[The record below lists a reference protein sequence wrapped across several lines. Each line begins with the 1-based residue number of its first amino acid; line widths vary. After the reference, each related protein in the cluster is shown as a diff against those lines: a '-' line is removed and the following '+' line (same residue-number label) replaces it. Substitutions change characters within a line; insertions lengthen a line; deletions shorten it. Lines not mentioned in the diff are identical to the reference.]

1 MTDRFPARPFRVS
14 APSTLSDMSS
24 ENLICP
30 VLVEVERSGFVE
42 SRHRGSAVALDADGN
57 VVRGLGAV
65 DAPLFPRSTVKPFQA
80 VAMLRNGLE
89 LEGELLALA
98 AASHSGEAF
107 HVEGAERIL
116 AEAGLTAAALGCPPD
131 RPMDDGARREALRAG
146 DAESPLYMNCSGK
159 HAAMLATCRANGW
172 PTETYLDP
180 GHPLQ
185 SAARSTIEEF
195 TGERVAAIGVD
206 GCGAPLYA
214 VTLLGL
220 ARAFHRLGT
229 APEGSEEAQVAAAMR
244 EYPAWTSGTRRDEND
259 LMSDVPGLVLKCG
272 AEGIDAF
279 CLPDGRAGVVKIE
292 DGAMRARTP
301 VTVALLRALGVD
313 TPGSASRASI
323 PVMGGGEAVGSIRIA
338 PDLF

>member
-1 MTDRFPARPFRVS
+1 
-14 APSTLSDMSS
+14 MSG
-24 ENLICP
+24 EMAVCP

-42 SRHRGSAVALDADGN
+42 SRHRGTAVALGADGN
-57 VVRGLGAV
+57 VVKALGPV

-80 VAMLRNGLE
+80 VAMLRHGLE

-98 AASHSGEAF
+98 ASSHSGEAF
-107 HVEGAERIL
+107 HVEGAEKIL
-116 AEAGLTAAALGCPPD
+116 AGAGLTAADLGCPPD
-131 RPMDDGARREALRAG
+131 WPMDAGARREALRSDG
-146 DAESPLYMNCSGK
+146 EESPLFMNCSGK

-172 PTETYLDP
+172 ATETYLDS

-185 SAARSTIEEF
+185 LAVRSTLEEF

-206 GCGAPLYA
+206 GCGAPLYG

-220 ARAFHRLGT
+220 ARAFHRLAT
-229 APEGSEEAQVAAAMR
+229 APEGREEARVAAAMR
-244 EYPAWTSGTRRDEND
+244 TYPAWTSGTRRDEND
-259 LMSDVPGLVLKCG
+259 LMSQIPGLVLKCG
-272 AEGIDAF
+272 AEGVDAF

-301 VTVALLRALGVD
+301 VTVALLRTLGVD
-313 TPGSASRASI
+313 APVLGSRAETS
-323 PVMGGGEAVGSIRIA
+323 VTGGGRTVGSIRIA